1 MKIDIESFWDFD
13 KPAESEARFRA
24 ALVHV
29 PVGDPQQVELM
40 TQVARA
46 QGLQRQF
53 EAAHATLTQAA
64 GWLKPDMAQ
73 ARIRLLLE
81 RGRVFNSSKQAE
93 HACPLFT
100 EALALAKES
109 MNDGV
114 ADAEFLGVDAAHML
128 GIAAQ
133 EDLRME
139 YNLLALEMAEN
150 AADPRAQRWL
160 GALYNNIG
168 WTYHDQG
175 QFAPALSLFERGQR
189 WREANRRGPQD
200 DGAIRIARWSVA
212 RALRSLGEFDQALTL
227 QRAIEADCAKAG
239 EPDGYVY
246 EELGECLLAL
256 ERPGEAAPQFARAH
270 ALLSADAWLAAN
282 EAPRLARMAELARGA

>member
-1 MKIDIESFWDFD
+1 MNIDIESLWDYD
-13 KPAESEARFRA
+13 KPSESEARFRE
-24 ALVHV
+24 ALAQVKA
-29 PVGDPQQVELM
+29 GDPQQVELL

-53 EAAHATLTQAA
+53 EAAHATLNQAA
-64 GWLKPDMAQ
+64 AWLKPNMAQ

-81 RGRVFNSSKQAE
+81 RGRVFNSSKQPE
-93 HACPLFT
+93 RACPLFT

-109 MNDGV
+109 MADGV
-114 ADAEFLGVDAAHML
+114 ADAEFFGVDAAHML
-128 GIAAQ
+128 GIAAE
-133 EDLRME
+133 EDLRLE
-139 YNLLALEMAEN
+139 YNLLALETAES

-160 GALYNNIG
+160 GTLYNNIG

-175 QFAPALSLFERGQR
+175 QFAPALSLFERGLS
-189 WREANRRGPQD
+189 WREGKRRGPQD

-212 RALRSLGEFDQALTL
+212 RVLRSLGEFDQALTM
-227 QRAIEADCAKAG
+227 QRALEADCAQAG
-239 EPDGYVY
+239 QPDGYVH

-282 EAPRLARMAELARGA
+282 EVPRLARMSELARSA

>member
-1 MKIDIESFWDFD
+1 MSIDIESLWDYD

-24 ALVHV
+24 ALGQVQA
-29 PVGDPQQVELM
+29 GDPQQVELL

-46 QGLQRQF
+46 QGLQSQF
-53 EAAHATLTQAA
+53 EAAQATLSQAA
-64 GWLKPDMAQ
+64 TWLKPNMAQ

-81 RGRVFNSSKQAE
+81 RGRVFNSSKQPE
-93 HACPLFT
+93 RACPLLT

-109 MNDGV
+109 MADGV
-114 ADAEFLGVDAAHML
+114 ADAEYLGVDAAHML
-128 GIAAQ
+128 GIAAS

-139 YNLLALEMAEN
+139 YNLLALEMAET

-175 QFAPALSLFERGQR
+175 QFAPALSLFERGLH

-212 RALRSLGEFDQALTL
+212 RALRSMGEFDPALAL
-227 QRAIEADCAKAG
+227 QRALEADCAKAG

-256 ERPGEAAPQFARAH
+256 ERPGEAAPQFAHAH
-270 ALLSADAWLAAN
+270 AMLSADAWLAAN
-282 EAPRLARMAELARGA
+282 EAPRLARMAQLAGRA

>member
-1 MKIDIESFWDFD
+1 MAIDIESLWDYD

-24 ALVHV
+24 SLASM
-29 PVGDPQQVELM
+29 PAGDPQHVELL

-53 EAAHATLTQAA
+53 EAAQATLNQAA
-64 GWLKPDMAQ
+64 AWLKPNMSQ

-81 RGRVFNSSKQAE
+81 RGRVLNSSGQPE
-93 HACPLFT
+93 RACPLFT

-109 MNDGV
+109 AIDGA

-128 GIAAQ
+128 GIAAE

-139 YNLLALEMAEN
+139 YNLLALDMAEN
-150 AADPRAQRWL
+150 AADPRARRWL
-160 GALYNNIG
+160 GSLYNNIG

-175 QFAPALSLFERGQR
+175 QFAQALSVFQRGLR
-189 WREANRRGPQD
+189 WREDNRRGPQD
-200 DGAIRIARWSVA
+200 DRAIRIARWSVA
-212 RALRSLGEFDQALTL
+212 RALRSLGEFDQALAL
-227 QRAIEADCAKAG
+227 QRALEAECVRAG
-239 EPDGYVY
+239 EPDGYLY

-256 ERPGEAAPQFARAH
+256 KRSAEAAPHFARAH
-270 ALLSADAWLAAN
+270 ELLSTDSWLAAN
-282 EAPRLARMAELARGA
+282 EAPRLARLAQLARG

>member
-1 MKIDIESFWDFD
+1 MGIDIESLWDYD

-24 ALVHV
+24 ALGQVKA
-29 PVGDPQQVELM
+29 GDPQHVELL

-53 EAAHATLTQAA
+53 EAAQATLNQAEA
-64 GWLKPDMAQ
+64 WLKPSMTQ

-81 RGRVFNSSKQAE
+81 RGRVFNSSNQPE
-93 HACPLFT
+93 RACPLFT

-109 MNDGV
+109 MADGV

-128 GIAAQ
+128 GIAAE

-139 YNLLALEMAEN
+139 YNLLALEMAES

-175 QFAPALSLFERGQR
+175 QFAPALSLFERGLR

-200 DGAIRIARWSVA
+200 DSAIRIARWSVA
-212 RALRSLGEFDQALTL
+212 RALRSLGEVDQALAMQQAL
-227 QRAIEADCAKAG
+227 EAECAQAG

-256 ERPGEAAPQFARAH
+256 ERPREAALQFARAH
-270 ALLSADAWLAAN
+270 ALFSADAWLAVN
-282 EAPRLARMAELARGA
+282 EAPRLARMAELARNA